1 MKQMSKFMIYSM
13 LMFCILPSCGHASD
27 AINELAALRY
37 DKKHNTLLIRTFE
50 SAQYISKIDLNLKQ
64 DTLFVGKIS
73 RRLILF
79 KKTEIVPSTAWS
91 IKLQSNVGFV
101 KFNGALL
108 KLSEIEEYSLDEL
121 IENSYSVIIVS
132 PEKFPCVLR

>member
-1 MKQMSKFMIYSM
+1 M
-13 LMFCILPSCGHASD
+13 SD
-27 AINELAALRY
+27 AINELTALHY

-64 DTLFVGKIS
+64 DTLYVGKIS

-79 KKTEIVPSTAWS
+79 KKTEIMPSTDWS

-132 PEKFPCVLR
+132 PEKFPCVLK